1 MESARRSEALREEM
15 ELHLAEKAGELEA
28 DGMTPE
34 CARAEARRRFGNVGQ
49 KHEESREIW
58 MTRFLP
64 ELGQD
69 IRYGIRTMLANKA
82 FSALAILSLALGIG
96 SNTAIFSLMESI
108 LLRSLPVA
116 DPESLVVLNLH
127 SRPPQNAN
135 KETVHVMHA
144 LQGLAWPGD
153 KGDMV
158 LGIFPYGAFETLREP
173 LAGQQAAS
181 GGPPCV
187 TPDVTQSCRVAG
199 ESPAFSTLF
208 GYFNGQNKTLAIR
221 GQATSASTEYVT
233 GEYFRGL
240 AVSPAAGRLIESE
253 DDRLG
258 AAPVAVVSFATSQNR
273 FGGAP
278 NAIGQPILVDN
289 VPFTVIGVAPPEFF
303 GVDPAAAPD
312 LFLPLHAN
320 VLVDGARAAR
330 MNSDPNFYWL
340 EMMGRLKPGV
350 SMAQAQAAL
359 APRFHQWV
367 AATATTDGERGKLPA
382 LILNPGAGGL
392 GSLRRQYS
400 KPLYVLLTMVGLIL
414 AIACANIANL
424 LLARAAARRREMAVR
439 LSLGAGRFRVVR
451 QLLTESV
458 MLASL
463 GGAFGVLFAIWGV
476 RWLTLLLSNGP
487 RNSTLHAE
495 LNWNVLGVT
504 AALSVVCG
512 LLFGLAPAI
521 QSTRPDVMPA
531 LKSGREGGP
540 RRRVQQVLV
549 VAQIAGSFLILV
561 AAGLFVRT
569 LDKLHSVQLGYSREN
584 ILLFSLNARQAGH
597 RDPEMTTFYA
607 NLRKRFESI
616 PGVSGATLSQSSI
629 IEAGRVGQ
637 AVRGEMKIGAVT
649 IEGARALGAG
659 PRFLTTMQI
668 PILAG
673 REIDD
678 RDLPGSR
685 PVAVISERLARTYFE
700 NENPVGRLITLPEEK
715 RDLEIAGVS
724 ANLRYGG
731 LKNEEENAMTVFVA
745 VSQFPSDRVTYAL
758 RTAGDPLRFLR
769 SVHEIV
775 READSRIPVTN
786 VTTQAAEIDRTISR
800 ELMFAKLCTG
810 FAVLALLT
818 ACVGLYGTMS
828 YSVARQAGE
837 IGIRMA
843 LGAQRWAVVW
853 MVLSRVLLLSA
864 VGLAISVPAALGASR
879 LVKSFLFDTQ
889 ANDPGTLAL
898 AGVVLLSAAIL
909 AGYAPAR
916 RASRIDP
923 LAALRNE

>member
-1 MESARRSEALREEM
+1 MWIRRLRYWIESARRSEALREEM
-15 ELHLAEKAGELEA
+15 ELHVAETAAELQAE
-28 DGMTPE
+28 GMTAE
-34 CARAEARRRFGNVGQ
+34 RARAEARRRFGNAGL

-58 MTRFLP
+58 MTRFLL

-69 IRYGIRTMLANKA
+69 IRYGCRTMAANKA
-82 FSALAILSLALGIG
+82 FSALAVLSLALGIG
-96 SNTAIFSLMESI
+96 ANTTIYSFMESI

-116 DPESLVVLNLH
+116 DPESLVVLNWH
-127 SRPPQNAN
+127 SRPPQEGS
-135 KETVHVMHA
+135 KEWVHVIHGV
-144 LQGLAWPGD
+144 QGILWPGD
-153 KGDMV
+153 KGAMV
-158 LGIFPYGAFETLREP
+158 SGMFPYGALETLREENP
-173 LAGQQAAS
+173 
-181 GGPPCV
+181 V
-187 TPDVTQSCRVAG
+187 
-199 ESPAFSTLF
+199 FSTLF
-208 GYFNGQNKTLAIR
+208 GYFNGRIRNLAVR
-221 GQATSASTEYVT
+221 GQATSASAEYVT

-240 AVSPAAGRLIESE
+240 AVSPAAGRLIDSE
-253 DDRLG
+253 DDHPG
-258 AAPVAVVSFATSQNR
+258 AAAVAVISFATSQNR
-273 FGGAP
+273 FGGPP
-278 NAIGQPILVDN
+278 NAIGQSILVDN
-289 VPFTVIGVAPPEFF
+289 IPFTVIGVAPPEFF
-303 GVDPAAAPD
+303 GVDPAVAPD
-312 LFLPLHAN
+312 LYLPLHTN
-320 VLVDGARAAR
+320 LLVEGARAAR
-330 MNSDPNFYWL
+330 MYPDGNFYWI
-340 EMMGRLKPGV
+340 EMMGRLRPGV

-367 AATATTDGERGKLPA
+367 AATATTDGERAKLPV
-382 LILNPGAGGL
+382 LMLNPGAAGL

-414 AIACANIANL
+414 AIACANIATL
-424 LLARAAARRREMAVR
+424 LLAKAAARRREMAVR

-476 RWLTLLLSNGP
+476 RSLTFLLSHGQENF
-487 RNSTLHAE
+487 TLHAE

-531 LKSGREGGP
+531 LKNGRGGGP
-540 RRRVQQVLV
+540 HHRHVQHVLV
-549 VAQIAGSFLILV
+549 VAQIAISFLILV

-569 LDKLHSVQLGYSREN
+569 LNNLHSVQLGYAREN

-597 RDPEMTTFYA
+597 RDPEIAIFYA
-607 NLRKRFESI
+607 DLRKRFESI
-616 PGVSGATLSQSSI
+616 PGVSSATLSQSSI
-629 IEAGRVGQ
+629 INAGRAGQ
-637 AVRGEMKIGAVT
+637 AIRGPMKIGAVT
-649 IEGARALGAG
+649 IEDARVLAAG

-678 RDLPGSR
+678 RDQPGSR
-685 PVAVISERLARTYFE
+685 PVAVISERLARTYFG
-700 NENPVGRLITLPEEK
+700 NENPVGRRITLPDEK
-715 RDLEIAGVS
+715 RDLEIVGVS

-731 LKNEEENAMTVFVA
+731 LKNEEESAMTVFVA
-745 VSQFPSDRVTYAL
+745 VSQFSPDRMTYAL
-758 RTAGDPLRFLR
+758 RTAGDPLRFVQ

-786 VTTQAAEIDRTISR
+786 VVTQAAEIDRTISR
-800 ELMFAKLCTG
+800 ELTFAKLSTG

-828 YSVARQAGE
+828 YSVARQVGE

-843 LGAQRWAVVW
+843 LGAQPGAVVW
-853 MVLSRVLLLSA
+853 MVLRRVLLLAA
-864 VGLAISVPAALGASR
+864 VGLAISVPAALIAFQ
-879 LVKSFLFDTQ
+879 LVKSFLFETQ
-889 ANDPGTLAL
+889 PNDPGTLAL
-898 AGVVLLSAAIL
+898 AGVVLLSAALL

-923 LAALRNE
+923 LAALRQE

>member
-1 MESARRSEALREEM
+1 MGSARRSEALREEM
-15 ELHLAEKAGELEA
+15 ELHLAEKAAELEA
-28 DGMTPE
+28 DGMPAGR
-34 CARAEARRRFGNVGQ
+34 ARAEARRRFGNVGL

-58 MTRFLP
+58 LTRFLS
-64 ELGQD
+64 ELGPD
-69 IRYGIRTMLANKA
+69 VRYGYRTMTANKA
-82 FSALAILSLALGIG
+82 FSALAVLLLALGIG
-96 SNTAIFSLMESI
+96 ANTAIYSFMESI

-116 DPESLVVLNLH
+116 DPESLVVLNWH
-127 SRPPQNAN
+127 SRPPQEGS
-135 KETVHVMHA
+135 KEWVHVIHGV
-144 LQGLAWPGD
+144 QGILWPGD
-153 KGDMV
+153 KGAMV
-158 LGIFPYGAFETLREP
+158 SGMFPYGALETLREENP
-173 LAGQQAAS
+173 
-181 GGPPCV
+181 V
-187 TPDVTQSCRVAG
+187 
-199 ESPAFSTLF
+199 FSTLF
-208 GYFNGQNKTLAIR
+208 GYFNGRIRNLAVR
-221 GQATSASTEYVT
+221 GQATSASAEYVT

-240 AVSPAAGRLIESE
+240 AVSPAAGRLIDSE
-253 DDRLG
+253 DDRPG
-258 AAPVAVVSFATSQNR
+258 AAAVAVISFATSQNR
-273 FGGAP
+273 FGGPP
-278 NAIGQPILVDN
+278 NAIGQSILVDN
-289 VPFTVIGVAPPEFF
+289 IPFTVIGVAPPEFF
-303 GVDPAAAPD
+303 GVDPAVAPD
-312 LFLPLHAN
+312 LYLPLHTN
-320 VLVDGARAAR
+320 LLVDGARAAR
-330 MNSDPNFYWL
+330 MYPDGNFYWI
-340 EMMGRLKPGV
+340 EMMGRLRPGV

-367 AATATTDGERGKLPA
+367 AATATTDGERAKLPA
-382 LILNPGAGGL
+382 LMLNPGAAGL

-439 LSLGAGRFRVVR
+439 LSLGAGRLRVVR

-463 GGAFGVLFAIWGV
+463 GGALGVLFAIWGV
-476 RWLTLLLSNGP
+476 RSLTFLLSHGQENF
-487 RNSTLHAE
+487 TLHAE
-495 LNWNVLGVT
+495 LNWKVLGAT

-531 LKSGREGGP
+531 LKNGRGGGP
-540 RRRVQQVLV
+540 HHRHVQHVLV
-549 VAQIAGSFLILV
+549 VAQIAISFLILV

-569 LDKLHSVQLGYSREN
+569 LNKLHSVQLGYAREN

-597 RDPEMTTFYA
+597 RDPEIATFYTD
-607 NLRKRFESI
+607 LRKRFESI
-616 PGVSGATLSQSSI
+616 PGVSSATLSQSSI
-629 IEAGRVGQ
+629 INAGRAGQ
-637 AVRGEMKIGAVT
+637 AIRGPMKIGAVT
-649 IEGARALGAG
+649 IEDARVLAAG

-678 RDLPGSR
+678 RDQPGSR

-700 NENPVGRLITLPEEK
+700 NENPVGRRITLPDEK
-715 RDLEIAGVS
+715 RDLEIVGVS

-731 LKNEEENAMTVFVA
+731 LKNEEESAMTVFVA
-745 VSQFPSDRVTYAL
+745 VSQFSPDRVTYAL
-758 RTAGDPLRFLR
+758 RTAGDPLRFVQ

-786 VTTQAAEIDRTISR
+786 VVTQAAEIDRTISR
-800 ELMFAKLCTG
+800 ELTFAKLSTG

-828 YSVARQAGE
+828 YSVARQVGE

-843 LGAQRWAVVW
+843 LGAQRGVVVW
-853 MVLSRVLLLSA
+853 MVLRRVLLLAA
-864 VGLAISVPAALGASR
+864 VGLAISVPAALIAFQ
-879 LVKSFLFDTQ
+879 LVKSFLFETQ
-889 ANDPGTLAL
+889 PNDPGTLAL
-898 AGVVLLSAAIL
+898 AGVVLLSAALL

-923 LAALRNE
+923 LAALRQE